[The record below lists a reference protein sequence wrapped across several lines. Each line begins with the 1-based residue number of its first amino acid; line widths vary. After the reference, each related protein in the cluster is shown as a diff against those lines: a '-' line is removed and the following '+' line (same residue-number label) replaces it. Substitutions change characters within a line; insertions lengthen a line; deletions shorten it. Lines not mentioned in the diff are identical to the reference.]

1 MFGKRGDGYLVKNI
15 DPIIALMPYLMPT
28 RNDAQVMMTY
38 KIDYERMA
46 RYLAEKGRD
55 GYRITFMELFIAS
68 YVRAI
73 SQLPELNRFI
83 INKRTYTRKDIVCSF
98 AVLQDTADGSV
109 KENVAKC
116 KFDPHDTIFD
126 VAARIKAAI
135 DQTRKEDASNSTLKV
150 AGLLKKPLIANTIV
164 FLGRLLDRYGLLPR
178 YLLDA
183 SPFHTGLFFS
193 NNASI
198 GLPPVYHHIYNFGT
212 TSLFVVIGNV
222 ERAVEL
228 DASGTPVRKRIMP
241 AGVTADERVCAG
253 MVYSKF
259 LRQFQHFLHNPQ
271 ELEAPPEQVY
281 FDEGHVISLPPV
293 KKAKIRTRFRS
304 RLGRLRPG
312 RKKAS

>member
-98 AVLQDTADGSV
+98 AVLQDTTDGSV

-212 TSLFVVIGNV
+212 TSLLVVIGNV
-222 ERAVEL
+222 ERVVEL
-228 DASGTPVRKRIMP
+228 DAGGTPVRKRIMP

>member
-98 AVLQDTADGSV
+98 AVLQDTTDGSA

-222 ERAVEL
+222 ERVVEL
-228 DASGTPVRKRIMP
+228 DAGGTPVRKRIMP

>member
-1 MFGKRGDGYLVKNI
+1 MFGKRGDGYLVRNI
-15 DPIIALMPYLMPT
+15 DPVVALMPYLMPT

-38 KIDYERMA
+38 KIDYEKLA
-46 RYLAEKGRD
+46 RFMAEKSRD
-55 GYRITFMELFIAS
+55 GYRITFMELFIAA
-68 YVRAI
+68 YVRSI
-73 SQLPELNRFI
+73 SQLPELNRFV

-116 KFDPHDTIFD
+116 KFDPHDTIID

-135 DQTRKEDASNSTLKV
+135 EETRKADADNSTLKV
-150 AGLLKKPLIANTIV
+150 AGLLKSPLIANAIV
-164 FLGRLLDRYGLLPR
+164 FLARILDRYGLLPR

-198 GLPPVYHHIYNFGT
+198 GLPPVFHHIYNFGT

-222 ERAVEL
+222 ERVVEL
-228 DASGTPVRKRIMP
+228 DSTGTPVRRRILP
-241 AGVTADERVCAG
+241 AGVTADERICAG

-259 LRQFQHFLHNPQ
+259 LRMFQHYLHNPQ
-271 ELEAPPEQVY
+271 ELEQKPEQVF

-293 KKAKIRTRFRS
+293 KKVRKRFRS
-304 RLGRLRPG
+304 RLGRLRH
-312 RKKAS
+312 RRDKAS

>member
-15 DPIIALMPYLMPT
+15 DPIIALMPYLLPT

-98 AVLQDTADGSV
+98 AVLQDTTDGSV

-222 ERAVEL
+222 ERVVEL
-228 DASGTPVRKRIMP
+228 DAGGTPVRKRIMP

>member
-98 AVLQDTADGSV
+98 AVLQDTTDGSV

-222 ERAVEL
+222 ERVVEL
-228 DASGTPVRKRIMP
+228 DAGGTPVRKRIMP

>member
-15 DPIIALMPYLMPT
+15 DPIIALMPYLLPT

-222 ERAVEL
+222 ERVVEL
-228 DASGTPVRKRIMP
+228 DAGGTPVRKRIMP

>member
-98 AVLQDTADGSV
+98 AVLQDTTDGSV

-222 ERAVEL
+222 ERVVEL
-228 DASGTPVRKRIMP
+228 DAGGTPVRKHIMP

>member
-98 AVLQDTADGSV
+98 AVLQDTTDGSV

-222 ERAVEL
+222 ERVVEL